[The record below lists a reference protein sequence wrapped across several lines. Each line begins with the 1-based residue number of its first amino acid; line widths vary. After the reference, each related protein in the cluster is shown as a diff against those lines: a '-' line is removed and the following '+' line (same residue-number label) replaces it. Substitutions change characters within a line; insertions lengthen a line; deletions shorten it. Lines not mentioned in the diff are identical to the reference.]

1 MPELPE
7 IEIVRRS
14 LAKMVNKAKIT
25 DIKINNKNLRYKIPS
40 GFSKQLIGEKILKI
54 LRRSKYLIFYFKK
67 KLLLVHLG
75 MSGKFL
81 ILRKSDNA
89 MFKTSF
95 YYDLNIIPKHNHV
108 CLTLNNG
115 LILVYNDVR
124 RFGFFKLYN
133 NEKIDNI
140 TYLKKL
146 GLEPFNKKL
155 NTKYFQKFSLRRKK
169 NIKSLLMDQ
178 TFISGL
184 GNIYVNEALFLSR
197 IHPMRESNSLKNK
210 EIKNLLINI
219 KDILKFSIT
228 KGGSSIRDFK
238 NTLGKSGDFQQFFHV
253 YGKESKNC
261 SRVSC
266 SGKVKNIKIS
276 GRSSFFCNKCQK

>member
-40 GFSKQLIGEKILKI
+40 GFSKQLTGEKILKI

-81 ILRKSDNA
+81 ILRKSDNV

-95 YYDLNIIPKHNHV
+95 YYDLNIIPKHNHI
-108 CLTLNNG
+108 CFTLSNG
-115 LILVYNDVR
+115 FILVYNDVR

-184 GNIYVNEALFLSR
+184 GNIYVNEALFLSK

-219 KDILKFSIT
+219 KNILKFSIK

-266 SGKVKNIKIS
+266 RGKVKNIKIS